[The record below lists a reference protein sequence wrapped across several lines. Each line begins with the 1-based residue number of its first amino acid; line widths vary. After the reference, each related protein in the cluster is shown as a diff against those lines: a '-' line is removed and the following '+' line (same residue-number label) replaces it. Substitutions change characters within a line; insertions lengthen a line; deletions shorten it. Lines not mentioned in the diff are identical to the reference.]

1 MYKYYKLSVLREDK
15 QGADW
20 ESFYLEI
27 NGEKPKIILYVPGRI
42 MGGVSN
48 SKLEKI
54 TEKEIKEAISE
65 SNIDHGH

>member
-1 MYKYYKLSVLREDK
+1 MREYYKLSVLREDK
-15 QGADW
+15 QRADW

-27 NGEKPKIILYVPGRI
+27 DGKEPKIVLHVPSRTIGA
-42 MGGVSN
+42 VSN

-54 TEKEIKEAISE
+54 TEEEIKEAISE